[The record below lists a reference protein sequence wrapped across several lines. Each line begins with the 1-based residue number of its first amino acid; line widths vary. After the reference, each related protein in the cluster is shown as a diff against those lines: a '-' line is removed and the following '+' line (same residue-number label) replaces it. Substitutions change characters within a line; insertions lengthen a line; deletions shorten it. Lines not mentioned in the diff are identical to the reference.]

1 MLNNNQR
8 EEAKKAYEKFVDS
21 MPSDVPFVVL
31 ADFSTENATDI
42 RTCQNGEVKKIF
54 KLLAFELH
62 NLTKIFAKDSGEE
75 YQECLKYLTKKLKRK
90 AYAEYRTEETVNG
103 LVENGMDRQMAESL
117 LHSINEGVEKALM
130 DLTEDDDET
139 SEDQAE

>member
-1 MLNNNQR
+1 MSNNER
-8 EEAKKAYEKFVDS
+8 EEAKKAYEEFVNR
-21 MPSDVPFVVL
+21 MPNDVPVVVL

-42 RTCQNGEVKKIF
+42 RTCQNGAVKNIF

-62 NLTKIFAKDSGEE
+62 TITKIFAKDSGEE
-75 YQECLKYLTKKLKRK
+75 YQECLKYLTKKLKQK
-90 AYAEYRTEETVNG
+90 AYVEHRTEETVEG

-117 LHSINEGVEKALM
+117 LRSISEGVEKALM

-139 SEDQAE
+139 AEDQAE

>member
-1 MLNNNQR
+1 MSNNER
-8 EEAKKAYEKFVDS
+8 EEAKKAYEEFVNG
-21 MPSDVPFVVL
+21 MPNDVPFVVL

-42 RTCQNGEVKKIF
+42 RTCQNGAVKKIF

-62 NLTKIFAKDSGEE
+62 TITKIFAKDSGEE
-75 YQECLKYLTKKLKRK
+75 YQECLKYLTKKLKQK
-90 AYAEYRTEETVNG
+90 AYVEHRTEETVEG
-103 LVENGMDRQMAESL
+103 LVENGMDRQMAEAL

-139 SEDQAE
+139 AEDQAE